1 MQDYTIWTEN
11 RSEADYA
18 SDKLDEIMELYG
30 IGRNAVRVAV
40 IPAGRCPFDTV
51 YLNDKGLEEL
61 QTGFVIVEDQEG

>member
-30 IGRNAVRVAV
+30 IGSNAVRVAV
-40 IPAGRCPFDTV
+40 MPAGRCPFDTV

-61 QTGFVIVEDQEG
+61 QTGFIVLENQEG

>member
-11 RSEADYA
+11 RSEAEYA

-30 IGRNAVRVAV
+30 IGSNAVRVAV
-40 IPAGRCPFDTV
+40 RTAGRCPFDTV

-61 QTGFVIVEDQEG
+61 QTGFIVLEDQEG

>member
-11 RSEADYA
+11 RSEAEYA

-30 IGRNAVRVAV
+30 IGSNAVRVAV
-40 IPAGRCPFDTV
+40 MPAGRCPFDTV

-61 QTGFVIVEDQEG
+61 QTGFIVLEDQEG